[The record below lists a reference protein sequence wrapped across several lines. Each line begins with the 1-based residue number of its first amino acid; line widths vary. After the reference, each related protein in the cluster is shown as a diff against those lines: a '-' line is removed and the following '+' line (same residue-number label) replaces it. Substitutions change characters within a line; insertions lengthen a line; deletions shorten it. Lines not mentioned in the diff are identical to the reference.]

1 MVPRAA
7 DQDRPPLIHRFLI
20 HRPLTAAFLKT
31 GRRCALALLV
41 ALTGLCSTGVHAT
54 SLRACDPPD
63 NLTAAQKDKIFS
75 FGAVIKAELEKSGQ
89 RLALIS
95 RAGLDLARFGVRYSH
110 AGFSLKHSPD
120 TPWAVRQ
127 LYYACDE
134 KQPLIFDQGM
144 LGFLLGMNEPGL
156 GYISVVLLPEDAA
169 AELEQAALDKEQAL
183 QLLGATYSANAYP
196 FSLQYQNC
204 NQWVVEVLAA
214 ARGRLMGGTGQGTG
228 QDTGQGDTPKLRARA
243 QTWLKDQGYKPS
255 VMNVGWR
262 PLMWATAFV
271 PWLNNDDHP
280 AEDQAQALY
289 RVSMP
294 AAIEGFVRA
303 QVPGA
308 QRLEFCHTERH
319 VVVRR
324 GWAPIAE
331 GCVPE
336 ADDTVIALD

>member
-1 MVPRAA
+1 MRTPLRAA
-7 DQDRPPLIHRFLI
+7 LRR
-20 HRPLTAAFLKT
+20 AAGPVLL
-31 GRRCALALLV
+31 RLASVAALA
-41 ALTGLCSTGVHAT
+41 ALGGSHAHAT
-54 SLRACDPPD
+54 SLQACDPPD
-63 NLTAAQKDKIFS
+63 KLTAAQKDKIFS

-95 RAGLDLARFGVRYSH
+95 RAGLDLGRFGVRYSH

-120 TPWAVRQ
+120 TPWAIRQ

-134 KQPLIFDQGM
+134 KQPHIFDQGM

-156 GYISVVLLPEDAA
+156 GYVSVVLLPDADT
-169 AELEQAALDKEQAL
+169 AELERAALDKQQAL
-183 QLLGATYSANAYP
+183 KLLGATYSANAYP

-214 ARGRLMGGTGQGTG
+214 ARGRLLEGGS
-228 QDTGQGDTPKLRARA
+228 PALREQA
-243 QTWLKDQGYKPS
+243 QAWLHDRGYIPS
-255 VMNVGWR
+255 VIDVGWR
-262 PLMWATAFV
+262 PLMWATALV
-271 PWLNNDDHP
+271 PWLHNDDHP
-280 AEDQAQALY
+280 AADQAQALY

-294 AAIEGFVRA
+294 AAIENFVRT

-336 ADDTVIALD
+336 ADDTVINID

>member
-1 MVPRAA
+1 MVPRTAE
-7 DQDRPPLIHRFLI
+7 QDRPALSHASLRRFFV
-20 HRPLTAAFLKT
+20 RA
-31 GRRCALALLV
+31 GLAVL
-41 ALTGLCSTGVHAT
+41 AGLCSTGAQAT

-63 NLTAAQKDKIFS
+63 TLTAEQKDKIFS
-75 FGAVIKAELEKSGQ
+75 FGAVIRAELEKSGQ
-89 RLALIS
+89 RMALIS
-95 RAGLDLARFGVRYSH
+95 RAGLDLGRFGVRYSH

-120 TPWAVRQ
+120 TPWAIRQ

-134 KQPLIFDQGM
+134 KQPHLFDQGL
-144 LGFLLGMNEPGL
+144 LGFLLGMNEPSL
-156 GYISVVLLPEDAA
+156 GYVSVVLLPAA
-169 AELEQAALDKEQAL
+169 DSADLERAALDKQQAL

-196 FSLQYQNC
+196 FSQKYQNC

-214 ARGRLMGGTGQGTG
+214 ARGGLLEAGAAPAGGAG
-228 QDTGQGDTPKLRARA
+228 LRERA
-243 QTWLKDQGYKPS
+243 QGWLQAQGYIPS
-255 VMNVGWR
+255 VIDVGWR

-271 PWLNNDDHP
+271 PWLHNDDHP

-294 AAIEGFVRA
+294 AAIENFLRT

-308 QRLEFCHTERH
+308 QRLEFCHTTRH

-324 GWAPIAE
+324 GWEPIAE
-331 GCVPE
+331 GCVPA

>member
-1 MVPRAA
+1 MLGRSRRYR
-7 DQDRPPLIHRFLI
+7 RPIS
-20 HRPLTAAFLKT
+20 
-31 GRRCALALLV
+31 LALL
-41 ALTGLCSTGVHAT
+41 ATLAGFCSAGAHAT

-63 NLTAAQKDKIFS
+63 TLTAAQKDKIFS

-95 RAGLDLARFGVRYSH
+95 RAGLDLGRFGVRYSH

-120 TPWAVRQ
+120 TPWAIRQ

-134 KQPLIFDQGM
+134 KQPHIFDQGM

-156 GYISVVLLPEDAA
+156 GYISVVLLPQAEA
-169 AELEQAALDKEQAL
+169 AELERAALDKQQAL
-183 QLLGATYSANAYP
+183 QLLGASYSANAYP
-196 FSLQYQNC
+196 YSLQYQNC
-204 NQWVVEVLAA
+204 NQWVMEVLAV
-214 ARGRLMGGTGQGTG
+214 ARGRLLNGRLMEGEVRGGE
-228 QDTGQGDTPKLRARA
+228 PPLRERA
-243 QTWLKDQGYKPS
+243 QAWLQTQGYIPS
-255 VMNVGWR
+255 VIDVGWR

-271 PWLNNDDHP
+271 PWLHNDDHP
-280 AEDQAQALY
+280 AADQAQAIY

-294 AAIEGFVRA
+294 AAIENFVRT

-331 GCVPE
+331 GCIPE

>member
-1 MVPRAA
+1 MAR
-7 DQDRPPLIHRFLI
+7 
-20 HRPLTAAFLKT
+20 
-31 GRRCALALLV
+31 LAVLAVL
-41 ALTGLCSTGVHAT
+41 AGVCHAPAQAT

-63 NLTAAQKDKIFS
+63 TLTAAQKDKVFS

-95 RAGLDLARFGVRYSH
+95 RAGLDLGRFGVRYSH

-134 KQPLIFDQGM
+134 KQPHIFDQGM
-144 LGFLLGMNEPGL
+144 LGFLLGMNEPSL
-156 GYISVVLLPEDAA
+156 GYISVVLLPEADAA
-169 AELEQAALDKEQAL
+169 ALERAALDKQQAL

-214 ARGRLMGGTGQGTG
+214 ARGRLLEGRPNGGEAAPGAA
-228 QDTGQGDTPKLRARA
+228 PLRARA
-243 QTWLKDQGYKPS
+243 QSWLKDQGYIPS
-255 VMNVGWR
+255 VMDVGWR

-271 PWLNNDDHP
+271 PWLHNDDHP
-280 AEDQAQALY
+280 AADQALAIY

-294 AAIEGFVRA
+294 AAIENFVRT

-331 GCVPE
+331 GCIPA
-336 ADDTVIALD
+336 ADDTVIALN

>member
-1 MVPRAA
+1 MAR
-7 DQDRPPLIHRFLI
+7 
-20 HRPLTAAFLKT
+20 
-31 GRRCALALLV
+31 LAVLAVL
-41 ALTGLCSTGVHAT
+41 AGVCHAPAQAT

-63 NLTAAQKDKIFS
+63 TLTAAQKDKVFS

-95 RAGLDLARFGVRYSH
+95 RAGLDLGRFGVRYSH

-134 KQPLIFDQGM
+134 KQPHIFDQGM

-156 GYISVVLLPEDAA
+156 GYISVVLLPEADAA
-169 AELEQAALDKEQAL
+169 ALERAALDKQQAL

-214 ARGRLMGGTGQGTG
+214 ARGRLLEGRPNGGEAAPGAA
-228 QDTGQGDTPKLRARA
+228 PLRARA
-243 QTWLKDQGYKPS
+243 QSWLKDQGYIPS
-255 VMNVGWR
+255 VMDVGWR

-271 PWLNNDDHP
+271 PWLHNDDHP
-280 AEDQAQALY
+280 AADQALAIY

-294 AAIEGFVRA
+294 AAIENFVRT

-331 GCVPE
+331 GCIPA
-336 ADDTVIALD
+336 ADDTVIALN

>member
-1 MVPRAA
+1 MLGRSRRYR
-7 DQDRPPLIHRFLI
+7 RPIS
-20 HRPLTAAFLKT
+20 
-31 GRRCALALLV
+31 LALL
-41 ALTGLCSTGVHAT
+41 ATLAGFCSAGAHAV

-63 NLTAAQKDKIFS
+63 TLTAAQKDKIFS

-95 RAGLDLARFGVRYSH
+95 RAGLDLGRFGVRYSH

-120 TPWAVRQ
+120 TPWAIRQ

-134 KQPLIFDQGM
+134 KQPHIFDQGM

-156 GYISVVLLPEDAA
+156 GYISVVLLPQAEA
-169 AELEQAALDKEQAL
+169 AELERAALDKQQAL

-196 FSLQYQNC
+196 YSLQYQNC
-204 NQWVVEVLAA
+204 NQWVMEVLAV
-214 ARGRLMGGTGQGTG
+214 ARGRLLNRRLMDGEGRSGV
-228 QDTGQGDTPKLRARA
+228 PPLRERA
-243 QTWLKDQGYKPS
+243 QAWLQTQGYIPS
-255 VMNVGWR
+255 VIDVGWR

-271 PWLNNDDHP
+271 PWLHNDDHP
-280 AEDQAQALY
+280 AADQAQAIY

-294 AAIEGFVRA
+294 EAIENFVRT

-331 GCVPE
+331 GCIPE

>member
-1 MVPRAA
+1 MLGRSRRYR
-7 DQDRPPLIHRFLI
+7 RPIS
-20 HRPLTAAFLKT
+20 
-31 GRRCALALLV
+31 LALL
-41 ALTGLCSTGVHAT
+41 ATLAGFCSAGAHAV

-63 NLTAAQKDKIFS
+63 TLTAAQKDKIFS

-95 RAGLDLARFGVRYSH
+95 RAGLDLGRFGVRYSH

-120 TPWAVRQ
+120 TPWAIRQ

-134 KQPLIFDQGM
+134 KQPHIFDQGM

-156 GYISVVLLPEDAA
+156 GYISVVLLPQAEA
-169 AELEQAALDKEQAL
+169 AELERAALDKQQAL
-183 QLLGATYSANAYP
+183 QLLGASYSANAYP
-196 FSLQYQNC
+196 YSLQYQNC
-204 NQWVVEVLAA
+204 NQWVMEVLAV
-214 ARGRLMGGTGQGTG
+214 ARGRLLNGRLMDGEGRSGVPT
-228 QDTGQGDTPKLRARA
+228 LRERA
-243 QTWLKDQGYKPS
+243 QAWLQTQGYIPS
-255 VMNVGWR
+255 VIDVGWR

-271 PWLNNDDHP
+271 PWLHNDDHP
-280 AEDQAQALY
+280 AADQAQAIY

-294 AAIEGFVRA
+294 EAIENFVRT

-331 GCVPE
+331 GCIPE

>member
-1 MVPRAA
+1 MNDPGRKALIASVLAA
-7 DQDRPPLIHRFLI
+7 
-20 HRPLTAAFLKT
+20 
-31 GRRCALALLV
+31 V
-41 ALTGLCSTGVHAT
+41 CSLPAQAT
-54 SLRACDPPD
+54 SLQACDPPD
-63 NLTAAQKDKIFS
+63 TLTAAQKDKIFS
-75 FGAVIKAELEKSGQ
+75 FGAVIKAELDKSGH

-120 TPWAVRQ
+120 TPWAIRQ
-127 LYYACDE
+127 LYYACDA
-134 KQPLIFDQGM
+134 KQPQIFDQGM
-144 LGFLLGMNEPGL
+144 LGFLLGMNEPAQ
-156 GYISVVLLPEDAA
+156 GYISVVLLPEAEA
-169 AELEQAALDKEQAL
+169 AELERAALDKGQAL

-196 FSLQYQNC
+196 YSLRYQNC
-204 NQWVVEVLAA
+204 NQWVVEVLAT
-214 ARGRLMGGTGQGTG
+214 ARGALMKAEVQGGA
-228 QDTGQGDTPKLRARA
+228 PPPSLRERA
-243 QTWLKDQGYKPS
+243 QQWLQSEGYTPS
-255 VMNVGWR
+255 VIDVGWR

-280 AEDQAQALY
+280 AADQAQAIY

-294 AAIEGFVRA
+294 AAIENFVRA

-331 GCVPE
+331 GCLPA
-336 ADDTVIALD
+336 ADDTVIAID

>member
-7 DQDRPPLIHRFLI
+7 DQDRPALIAAFWGTGWRGALAG
-20 HRPLTAAFLKT
+20 LAALASLCGTAAQ
-31 GRRCALALLV
+31 
-41 ALTGLCSTGVHAT
+41 AT

-63 NLTAAQKDKIFS
+63 TLTAAQKDKIFS

-95 RAGLDLARFGVRYSH
+95 RAGLDLGRFGVRYSH

-120 TPWAVRQ
+120 TPWAIRQ

-134 KQPLIFDQGM
+134 KQPHIFDQGL

-156 GYISVVLLPEDAA
+156 GYVSVVFLPEADAA
-169 AELEQAALDKEQAL
+169 ALERAALDKRQAL

-204 NQWVVEVLAA
+204 NQWVIEVMAA
-214 ARGRLMGGTGQGTG
+214 ARGGLLEGQGG
-228 QDTGQGDTPKLRARA
+228 TPKLRERA
-243 QTWLKDQGYKPS
+243 QGWLQAQGYIPS
-255 VMNVGWR
+255 VIDVGWR

-271 PWLNNDDHP
+271 PWLHNDDHP
-280 AEDQAQALY
+280 AGDQAQAIY

-294 AAIEGFVRA
+294 AAIENFVRT

-324 GWAPIAE
+324 GWTPIAE

-336 ADDTVIALD
+336 ADDTVIAID

>member
-1 MVPRAA
+1 MAR
-7 DQDRPPLIHRFLI
+7 
-20 HRPLTAAFLKT
+20 
-31 GRRCALALLV
+31 LAVLAVL
-41 ALTGLCSTGVHAT
+41 AGVCHAPAQAT

-63 NLTAAQKDKIFS
+63 TLTAAQKDKVFS

-95 RAGLDLARFGVRYSH
+95 RAGLDLGRFGVRYSH

-120 TPWAVRQ
+120 TPWAIRQ

-134 KQPLIFDQGM
+134 KQPHIFDQGM

-156 GYISVVLLPEDAA
+156 GYISVVLLPEADAA
-169 AELEQAALDKEQAL
+169 ALERAALDKQQAL

-214 ARGRLMGGTGQGTG
+214 ARGRLLEGRPNGGEAAPGAA
-228 QDTGQGDTPKLRARA
+228 PLRARA
-243 QTWLKDQGYKPS
+243 QSWLKDQGYIPS
-255 VMNVGWR
+255 VMDVGWR

-271 PWLNNDDHP
+271 PWLHNDDHP
-280 AEDQAQALY
+280 AADQALALY

-294 AAIEGFVRA
+294 AAIENFVRT

-331 GCVPE
+331 GCIPA
-336 ADDTVIALD
+336 ADDTVIALN

>member
-1 MVPRAA
+1 MAR
-7 DQDRPPLIHRFLI
+7 
-20 HRPLTAAFLKT
+20 
-31 GRRCALALLV
+31 LAVLAVL
-41 ALTGLCSTGVHAT
+41 AGVCHAPAQAT

-63 NLTAAQKDKIFS
+63 TLTAAQKDKVFS

-95 RAGLDLARFGVRYSH
+95 RAGLDLGRFGVRYSH

-134 KQPLIFDQGM
+134 KQPHIFDQGM

-156 GYISVVLLPEDAA
+156 GYISVVLLPEADAA
-169 AELEQAALDKEQAL
+169 ALERAALDKQQAL

-214 ARGRLMGGTGQGTG
+214 ARGRLLEGRPNGGEAAPGAA
-228 QDTGQGDTPKLRARA
+228 PLRARA
-243 QTWLKDQGYKPS
+243 QSWLKDQGYIPS
-255 VMNVGWR
+255 VMDVGWR

-271 PWLNNDDHP
+271 PWLHNDDHP
-280 AEDQAQALY
+280 AADQASAIY

-294 AAIEGFVRA
+294 AAIENFVRT

-331 GCVPE
+331 GCIPA
-336 ADDTVIALD
+336 ADDTVIALN

>member
-1 MVPRAA
+1 M
-7 DQDRPPLIHRFLI
+7 FGS
-20 HRPLTAAFLKT
+20 
-31 GRRCALALLV
+31 GRRHRRQAALALL
-41 ALTGLCSTGVHAT
+41 ALSAALGGAPAQAT

-63 NLTAAQKDKIFS
+63 TLTAAQKDKIFS

-95 RAGLDLARFGVRYSH
+95 RAGLDLGRFGVRYSH

-134 KQPLIFDQGM
+134 KQPHIFDQGM

-156 GYISVVLLPEDAA
+156 GYISVVLLPEADA
-169 AELEQAALDKEQAL
+169 AELERAALDKQQAL

-204 NQWVVEVLAA
+204 NQWVVELLAA
-214 ARGRLMGGTGQGTG
+214 ARGGLLEGRRHEGQGPGGT
-228 QDTGQGDTPKLRARA
+228 PVLRERA
-243 QTWLKDQGYKPS
+243 QGWLKAQGYIPS
-255 VMNVGWR
+255 VIDVGWR

-271 PWLNNDDHP
+271 PWLHNDDHP
-280 AEDQAQALY
+280 AADQAQAFY

-294 AAIEGFVRA
+294 AAIENFVRT

-324 GWAPIAE
+324 GWTPIAE
-331 GCVPE
+331 GCMPE
-336 ADDTVIALD
+336 ADDTVIAID

>member
-1 MVPRAA
+1 MAR
-7 DQDRPPLIHRFLI
+7 
-20 HRPLTAAFLKT
+20 
-31 GRRCALALLV
+31 LAVLAVL
-41 ALTGLCSTGVHAT
+41 AGVCHAPAQAT

-63 NLTAAQKDKIFS
+63 TLTAAQKDKVFS

-95 RAGLDLARFGVRYSH
+95 RAGLDLGRFGVRYSH

-134 KQPLIFDQGM
+134 KQPHIFDQGM

-156 GYISVVLLPEDAA
+156 GYISVVLLPEADAA
-169 AELEQAALDKEQAL
+169 ALERAALDKQQAL

-214 ARGRLMGGTGQGTG
+214 ARGRLLEGRPNGGEAAPGVA
-228 QDTGQGDTPKLRARA
+228 PLRARA
-243 QTWLKDQGYKPS
+243 QSWLKDQGYIPS
-255 VMNVGWR
+255 VMDVGWR

-271 PWLNNDDHP
+271 PWLHNDDHP
-280 AEDQAQALY
+280 AADQALAIY

-294 AAIEGFVRA
+294 AAIENFVRT

-331 GCVPE
+331 GCIPA
-336 ADDTVIALD
+336 ADDTVIALN

>member
-1 MVPRAA
+1 M
-7 DQDRPPLIHRFLI
+7 L
-20 HRPLTAAFLKT
+20 
-31 GRRCALALLV
+31 LALV
-41 ALTGLCSTGVHAT
+41 AFFGGSAHAA
-54 SLRACDPPD
+54 SLHNCDPPD
-63 NLTAAQKDKIFS
+63 KLTAAQKDKIFS

-95 RAGLDLARFGVRYSH
+95 RAGLDLGRFGVRYSH
-110 AGFSLKHSPD
+110 AGFTLKHSPD
-120 TPWAVRQ
+120 TPWAIRQ

-134 KQPLIFDQGM
+134 KQPHIFDQGM

-156 GYISVVLLPEDAA
+156 GYISVVLLPEAEA
-169 AELEQAALDKEQAL
+169 AELERAALDKQQAL

-196 FSLQYQNC
+196 YSLQYQNC

-214 ARGRLMGGTGQGTG
+214 ARGGLLEGPPGGGAGPAGAGQGGT
-228 QDTGQGDTPKLRARA
+228 PPALRERA
-243 QTWLKDQGYKPS
+243 QGWLKQQGYIPS
-255 VMNVGWR
+255 VIDVGWR

-280 AEDQAQALY
+280 AADQAQAIY

-294 AAIEGFVRA
+294 AAIENFVRT

-331 GCVPE
+331 GCIPE
-336 ADDTVIALD
+336 ADDTVIAID

>member
-1 MVPRAA
+1 MAR
-7 DQDRPPLIHRFLI
+7 
-20 HRPLTAAFLKT
+20 
-31 GRRCALALLV
+31 LAVLAVL
-41 ALTGLCSTGVHAT
+41 AGVCHAPAQAT

-63 NLTAAQKDKIFS
+63 TLTAAQKDKVFS

-95 RAGLDLARFGVRYSH
+95 RAGLDLGRFGVRYSH

-134 KQPLIFDQGM
+134 KQPHIFDQGM

-156 GYISVVLLPEDAA
+156 GYISVVLLPEADAA
-169 AELEQAALDKEQAL
+169 ALERAALDKQQAL

-214 ARGRLMGGTGQGTG
+214 ARGRLLEGRPIDADAAPGAA
-228 QDTGQGDTPKLRARA
+228 PLRARA
-243 QTWLKDQGYKPS
+243 QSWLKDQGYIPS
-255 VMNVGWR
+255 VMDVGWR

-271 PWLNNDDHP
+271 PWLHNDDHP
-280 AEDQAQALY
+280 AADQALAIY

-294 AAIEGFVRA
+294 AAIENFVRT

-331 GCVPE
+331 GCIPA
-336 ADDTVIALD
+336 ADDTVIALN